1 MKEYNPR
8 TSSQRQL
15 ILVDRRHLS
24 KDKPVK
30 SLATGL
36 SKSGGRNNQGRLTAF
51 RKGGGHKRKYRQI
64 TFKRNNLNG
73 VVEAIEHDPNRSAFI
88 ARLKTDYG
96 NWAYILA
103 PQDLQIGQRI
113 ESGERAPFEIGN
125 ALPLRKI
132 PIGSIIHNI
141 ELEPGRGGQFLR
153 AAGAFGQLVEK
164 MQDRK
169 LVRIKLISGEQRLIH
184 EDALATLGVVSNID
198 NKNQKLG
205 KAGRNRWL
213 GKRPVVRGVAM
224 NPVDHPHGGGE
235 GKTSGGRHPVTPWG
249 RLTKGPKTRR
259 TKRPNPFR
267 LQDLNRRR

>member
-36 SKSGGRNNQGRLTAF
+36 NKSGGRNNQGRLTAF

-113 ESGERAPFEIGN
+113 ESGERAPIEVGN

-141 ELEPGRGGQFLR
+141 SSDVFR
-153 AAGAFGQLVEK
+153 
-164 MQDRK
+164 
-169 LVRIKLISGEQRLIH
+169 
-184 EDALATLGVVSNID
+184 SNSVCGS
-198 NKNQKLG
+198 LC
-205 KAGRNRWL
+205 
-213 GKRPVVRGVAM
+213 
-224 NPVDHPHGGGE
+224 
-235 GKTSGGRHPVTPWG
+235 
-249 RLTKGPKTRR
+249 
-259 TKRPNPFR
+259 
-267 LQDLNRRR
+267 